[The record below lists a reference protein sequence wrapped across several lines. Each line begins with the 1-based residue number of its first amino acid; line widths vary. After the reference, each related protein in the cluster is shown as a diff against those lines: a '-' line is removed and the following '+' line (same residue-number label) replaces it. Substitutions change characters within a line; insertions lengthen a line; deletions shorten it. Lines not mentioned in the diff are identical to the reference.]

1 MGSKKKFRWKP
12 LNREADG
19 VRSVRKTSV
28 PNWLAPRFPITGG
41 GTARPRSTATTINI
55 VAAISEAQQ
64 SSAPYPAKAAEAS
77 APHLRAQSR
86 GVTVDHDSPD
96 RISPGYRGRLLRRC
110 HGKLRTRMR
119 ALADW
124 DLRLFQQ
131 ETHTSE
137 RATNSPCWRYHK
149 HCSGGERLDVDSVAK
164 VGQAF
169 NQAVFLL
176 VG

>member
-1 MGSKKKFRWKP
+1 MPLRPFLNGAVFEPEAIRNMFHAFVQAANFLAIVSLLVDFEMGSKKKFRWKP

-41 GTARPRSTATTINI
+41 GTAPPRSTATTINI

-96 RISPGYRGRLLRRC
+96 KISPGYRGRLVVE
-110 HGKLRTRMR
+110 
-119 ALADW
+119 A
-124 DLRLFQQ
+124 RL
-131 ETHTSE
+131 
-137 RATNSPCWRYHK
+137 N
-149 HCSGGERLDVDSVAK
+149 
-164 VGQAF
+164 
-169 NQAVFLL
+169 FL
-176 VG
+176 